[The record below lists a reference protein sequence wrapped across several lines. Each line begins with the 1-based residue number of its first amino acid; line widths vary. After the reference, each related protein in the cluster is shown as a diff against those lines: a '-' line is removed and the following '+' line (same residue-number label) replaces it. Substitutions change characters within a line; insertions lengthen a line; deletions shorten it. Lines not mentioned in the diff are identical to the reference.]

1 MFINKY
7 AVSRHA
13 ALRMAQ
19 RNMDVGDVAVVLRFG
34 RREHC
39 AGAEFFFL
47 GERDLPEGSEKRLA
61 RLVGAV
67 VVVVKE
73 KVIATVYRNRRAIA
87 KIKHKPKCCR
97 TRTGRHTQGHVG

>member
-47 GERDLPEGSEKRLA
+47 GKRDLPAGSGKKLA

-67 VVVVKE
+67 VVVVRE

-87 KIKHKPKCCR
+87 KIKQKPKRWRSQTGSR
-97 TRTGRHTQGHVG
+97 TLVNVD